1 MSEMDRGESLHYAS
15 YLTMMRLPSR
25 RPKGMF
31 PLPIDGSIRSQ
42 GRVLGVMSLAEY
54 GIQKLTLPSRLGVQ
68 IYLVK
73 PNSIV

>member
-1 MSEMDRGESLHYAS
+1 MSEMGRGESLHYAS

-25 RPKGMF
+25 RPKGTF

-42 GRVLGVMSLAEY
+42 GRELGVMSLAKY
-54 GIQKLTLPSRLGVQ
+54 GIQTLTLSSRLGVQ